1 MKLVC
6 LTMGIKGSKLHKIMR
21 HRSSLV
27 PKGYVPISVGVND
40 ETTKRFIVHTTA
52 LSHAYFLELLCRS
65 ADEYG
70 FTNTGVLRIPYE
82 TRAFEEW
89 MKKDGKHKM
98 GKAKLSMLHLLGFY
112 CSSFIHLHNAVTSN
126 LQSFTLSSS
135 PINADQ
141 AATMA
146 QPKAL
151 STKEAD
157 IQMMLST
164 EVHLGTKNCDFQMER
179 YVFKRRNDG
188 IYIINVGK
196 TWEKLQMAARVIVA
210 IENPQDII
218 VQSARPYG
226 QRAVLKFAQ
235 HTGAHAIAGRHTPGT
250 FTNQLQTSFS
260 EPRLL
265 ILTDPRTDHQPI
277 KEAALGNIPT
287 IAFCDTDSP
296 MRYVDIGI
304 PANNKGKHSIGCL
317 FWLLARMVLQ
327 MRGAISQGHKWDVM
341 VDLFFYREPEEAK
354 EEEDETAVAEYK
366 DYGAGGAIGLDDW
379 SAQIPDAQWGADAAQ
394 LPIAGAPVAAASWT
408 GADAPVAAG
417 AADGW
422 EAVEAPVQTAEGGD
436 ATGW

>member
-1 MKLVC
+1 MA
-6 LTMGIKGSKLHKIMR
+6 
-21 HRSSLV
+21 
-27 PKGYVPISVGVND
+27 
-40 ETTKRFIVHTTA
+40 TA
-52 LSHAYFLELLCRS
+52 Q
-65 ADEYG
+65 
-70 FTNTGVLRIPYE
+70 RI
-82 TRAFEEW
+82 
-89 MKKDGKHKM
+89 
-98 GKAKLSMLHLLGFY
+98 
-112 CSSFIHLHNAVTSN
+112 
-126 LQSFTLSSS
+126 
-135 PINADQ
+135 
-141 AATMA
+141 
-146 QPKAL
+146 L
-151 STKEAD
+151 STKEDD
-157 IQMMLST
+157 IRMMLAS

-235 HTGAHAIAGRHTPGT
+235 YTGAHAIAGRHTPGT

-277 KEAALGNIPT
+277 KEAALSNIPT

-317 FWLLARMVLQ
+317 FWLWPGWCCRCVVSLLPDTNGM
-327 MRGAISQGHKWDVM
+327 SW
-341 VDLFFYREPEEAK
+341 EPEESK
-354 EEEDETAVAEYK
+354 EQQEEEVPALP
-366 DYGAGGAIGLDDW
+366 DYADYSAAAIGADW
-379 SAQIPDAQWGADAAQ
+379 SSGQIPDAQWTPDVAGAIPPVASGWTADAI
-394 LPIAGAPVAAASWT
+394 PPVASGWT
-408 GADAPVAAG
+408 ADAGV

-422 EAVEAPVQTAEGGD
+422 DTATAPPTAAAPAVDVVPGAAPS
-436 ATGW
+436 GWE

>member
-1 MKLVC
+1 MAAN
-6 LTMGIKGSKLHKIMR
+6 G
-21 HRSSLV
+21 
-27 PKGYVPISVGVND
+27 
-40 ETTKRFIVHTTA
+40 A
-52 LSHAYFLELLCRS
+52 LA
-65 ADEYG
+65 
-70 FTNTGVLRIPYE
+70 
-82 TRAFEEW
+82 TRQ
-89 MKKDGKHKM
+89 
-98 GKAKLSMLHLLGFY
+98 LS
-112 CSSFIHLHNAVTSN
+112 
-126 LQSFTLSSS
+126 Q
-135 PINADQ
+135 
-141 AATMA
+141 
-146 QPKAL
+146 
-151 STKEAD
+151 KEAD
-157 IQMMLST
+157 IQMMLSA

-188 IYIINVGK
+188 IYIINLGK
-196 TWEKLQMAARVIVA
+196 TWEKLQLAARVIVG

-235 HTGAHAIAGRHTPGT
+235 FTGANAIAGRHTPGT
-250 FTNQLQTSFS
+250 FTNQMQTSFS

-327 MRGAISQGHKWDVM
+327 MRGTIRPGQKWDVM

-354 EEEDETAVAEYK
+354 QQEEEEAVPQTDFGLPAP
-366 DYGAGGAIGLDDW
+366 DYGVGAIGDQW
-379 SAQIPDAQWGADAAQ
+379 TTAQIPDAAWPGEAQ
-394 LPIAGAPVAAASWT
+394 QPIPAVPAVASWSE
-408 GADAPVAAG
+408 ASVPV

-422 EAVEAPVQTAEGGD
+422 DAAAPPQAAPES
-436 ATGW
+436 GWN